1 MVNSSNIKLLN
12 ELICETLDRLQH
24 VLFRLDQRSYT
35 TTNPKGN
42 ASIGQHVRHTL
53 EFYQCLL
60 SATEVVNYDQR
71 KRDVLIESSPEH
83 AGTVLKEIQRQLSE
97 ESFEKQLSLEAEVSA
112 DADKIIRLPSS
123 YSRELLYVLEHAIHH
138 MALIRVLI
146 KDQLPDFDLE
156 DGFGVAYSTLAYRDQ
171 QANA

>member
-1 MVNSSNIKLLN
+1 MVNSPDIKLLK
-12 ELICETLDRLQH
+12 ELNYETLNQLQR
-24 VLFRLDQRSYT
+24 VLSRCDQRLYT
-35 TTNPKGN
+35 SVNQKGN

-60 SATEVVNYDQR
+60 NATDIVNYDQR

-123 YSRELLYVLEHAIHH
+123 YSRELFYVLEHAIHH

-156 DGFGVAYSTLAYRDQ
+156 DGFGLAYSTLAYRDQ